1 MNELVNLN
9 PEWVSFLENE
19 LNIETVKKLF
29 NQINDSYSSKQ
40 IHPPKELVFDAFNQ
54 CPLKKLKVIIIGQ
67 DPYHGPN
74 QANGLSFSVSKGV
87 TIPPSLKNIFKEI
100 SNDLPTFKTPVHG
113 DLSYWAKQGVLLL
126 NAILTVEVNKPGSH
140 KKMGWEEFTNDVIT
154 KLNNEKTNLVFLL
167 WGNFAQSKAVLIDAN
182 KHLVLTAA
190 HPSPLARGAFF
201 GNKHFSKTNTY
212 LKLNNQVPIDWD
224 LEVNLFSE
232 KT

>member
-1 MNELVNLN
+1 
-9 PEWVSFLENE
+9 
-19 LNIETVKKLF
+19 
-29 NQINDSYSSKQ
+29 
-40 IHPPKELVFDAFNQ
+40 LVFDAFNQ

-100 SNDLPTFKTPVHG
+100 SNNIPTFTTPIHG

-126 NAILTVEVNKPGSH
+126 NAILTVEANKPGSH
-140 KKMGWEEFTNDVIT
+140 KKMGWEEFTNEVIT
-154 KLNNEKTNLVFLL
+154 KLNHEKTNLVFLL

-201 GNKHFSKTNTY
+201 GNKHFSKTNAY

-224 LEVNLFSE
+224 LNVDLFSE